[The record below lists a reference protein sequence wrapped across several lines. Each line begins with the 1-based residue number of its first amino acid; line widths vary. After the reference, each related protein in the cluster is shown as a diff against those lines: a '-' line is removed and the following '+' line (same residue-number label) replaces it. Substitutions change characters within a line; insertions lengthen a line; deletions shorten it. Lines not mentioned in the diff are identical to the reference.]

1 MHTTYVAFNRYW
13 LLTMCVFIYPCNSIT
28 TLKRRYWEHLMSSL
42 LWFLLPYQL
51 RWQLALCTHLV
62 GWRNRIS
69 TVLVPRGNAIQL
81 CYCQVLVVLV
91 ILCCVLYVSTSDV
104 QCEYISQYK
113 SWQNDTIWN
122 FLILWLWKHSI
133 FWWLHN

>member
-28 TLKRRYWEHLMSSL
+28 TLKRQYWEHLMSSL

-69 TVLVPRGNAIQL
+69 TVSVPRGNAIQL
-81 CYCQVLVVLV
+81 CYCQILVVLV
-91 ILCCVLYVSTSDV
+91 ILCCVPYK
-104 QCEYISQYK
+104 YILQYK
-113 SWQNDTIWN
+113 SWWYDMIWN
-122 FLILWLWKHSI
+122 FLIIIVTENTVSI
-133 FWWLHN
+133 IILVSV